1 MAHSPSI
8 TGSTGGGGGSAYDV
22 TPPAATTQAKAAG
35 ASLTAHTFGSFGG
48 ADAGSIDGYTARIV
62 NASGSTSWSGS
73 GLGAWT
79 PSADADGDAGV
90 LALDATI
97 GGVVVATAL
106 HDYSRAAA
114 GAGPTRI
121 ADIDYTADITDL
133 TLTVGGGDTTL
144 YAADGTTSKAVVGAW
159 NRAGSPS
166 TSTAAITAAG
176 GGGVITNGGPVSTT
190 DLYARISAAGIGA
203 DFSDPSR
210 IYMVSVLVSQQ
221 TLAAKDDTVGVW
233 ISPAQSFGSAN
244 GSFGGQQYSSGFDFR
259 FRGIRYLAG
268 GFGVGGDLS
277 TNASAE
283 ATTVCTLV
291 LYRGRLADIY
301 ITEGGTIPATFP
313 VPGASVFRST
323 GGADAVAIDAT
334 MPLYASDLYVTVEVY
349 TGSGSVSTARI
360 ERITVDEWDL

>member
-1 MAHSPSI
+1 
-8 TGSTGGGGGSAYDV
+8 
-22 TPPAATTQAKAAG
+22 
-35 ASLTAHTFGSFGG
+35 
-48 ADAGSIDGYTARIV
+48 
-62 NASGSTSWSGS
+62 
-73 GLGAWT
+73 
-79 PSADADGDAGV
+79 
-90 LALDATI
+90 DATI

-114 GAGPTRI
+114 GAGGGPTRI
-121 ADIDYTADITDL
+121 ADIDSTSDITDL

-144 YAADGTTSKAVVGAW
+144 YEADGTTPKATVGAW

-176 GGGVITNGGPVSTT
+176 GGGVVTNGGTVSAT

-210 IYMVSVLVSQQ
+210 VYMVSVLVSQQ
-221 TLAAKDDTVGVW
+221 ALTGTDATVGMW
-233 ISPAQSFGSAN
+233 ISPSQNFGASN
-244 GSFGGQQYSSGFDFR
+244 GSFGGQQYRASGSSFR

-268 GFGVGGDLS
+268 GFGVGGDLA

-301 ITEGGTIPATFP
+301 ITEGGIIPATFP

-334 MPLYASDLYVTVEVY
+334 MPLYSSDLYVTVEVF
-349 TGSGSVSTARI
+349 TGSSNVSTARI